1 MLICGDCSARN
12 DDGESFCTNCGA
24 YLEWQRPTAT
34 GAGHAPQ
41 AATSGP
47 GPQAPP
53 DTAELPQITV
63 PPGRTAGESRPGTP
77 HGRRSAAAGNG
88 SPGKSGAVRASNAH
102 GGAGGVRQGTGLESD
117 GGARAKSDPVSLIDI
132 EPAAVR
138 PGQRISNVPRVIP
151 TDREPSTSAG
161 ELICATCG
169 TGNPSDRNFCRR
181 CADSLAVKRI
191 PEALDVRRPS
201 WWRRLF
207 RRPEG
212 KALPAGTRPR
222 WKSRRFPTRSIASV
236 AVLGL
241 LGGGAYANGNSI
253 GGAPQRVMDELLDSP
268 VVPTKMNAS
277 DSIDGSKPELAND
290 KFSNTFWTTN
300 LKEGERENY
309 LEATFPGPTRLVYV
323 FITGLRSEPP
333 PRREEQRPSKVLISV
348 RHEGAKDGTPYQD
361 FPVVEVADDGKR
373 HGFYVGADNVRDVKL
388 TIIEPNNPAAKAVSV
403 AGVQFSER

>member
-24 YLEWQRPTAT
+24 YLEWQRPPAT
-34 GAGHAPQ
+34 GSGHAPQ

-63 PPGRTAGESRPGTP
+63 PPGRTAGEPRPGTP

-117 GGARAKSDPVSLIDI
+117 GGAGAKSDPVSVVDI

-138 PGQRISNVPRVIP
+138 PGQRIANVPRDIP
-151 TDREPSTSAG
+151 ADREAATAVG
-161 ELICATCG
+161 ELVCATCG
-169 TGNPSDRNFCRR
+169 TGNQADRSFCRR
-181 CADSLAVKRI
+181 CAASLAVE
-191 PEALDVRRPS
+191 PVAEAPRLS

-207 RRPEG
+207 GQPKG

-222 WKSRRFPTRSIASV
+222 WKSRRFPTRSAALL
-236 AVLGL
+236 AVSGL
-241 LGGGAYANGNSI
+241 LGGGAYANGDSI
-253 GGAPQRVMDELLDSP
+253 GGAPQRVMDELLDGP
-268 VVPTKMNAS
+268 VVPTGMNDS
-277 DSIDGSKPELAND
+277 DSSDASKPELAND

-309 LEATFPGPTRLVYV
+309 LEATFAGPTRLVYV
-323 FITGLRSEPP
+323 FITGLKSEPP
-333 PRREEQRPSKVLISV
+333 PPREEQRPSKVLISV

-388 TIIEPNNPAAKAVSV
+388 TIIEPNNRAAKAVSV